1 MNEYVI
7 LDVFTQVPLQGN
19 QLAVFS
25 DGSGLTD
32 ELMQRTAREMNLSET
47 VFVLASHGAGDAVG
61 PAGEG
66 ADARIRIFAAAD
78 RLLAALG
85 IQRSGLPVE
94 ADDNGALHIYIEF
107 H

>member
-32 ELMQRTAREMNLSET
+32 ELMQRRR
-47 VFVLASHGAGDAVG
+47 G
-61 PAGEG
+61 
-66 ADARIRIFAAAD
+66 R
-78 RLLAALG
+78 
-85 IQRSGLPVE
+85 
-94 ADDNGALHIYIEF
+94 
-107 H
+107 